1 MMGGGAGAFPSADQ
15 LRAKSGKTM
24 VAPSAAGHSN
34 VLHARSQSERVV
46 RAKILQPRFCL
57 ICSAKALCGK
67 EAFLL
72 KALLVTF
79 GASKVT
85 ASAAIER

>member
-1 MMGGGAGAFPSADQ
+1 MQAM
-15 LRAKSGKTM
+15 R
-24 VAPSAAGHSN
+24 AAGHSN
-34 VLHARSQSERVV
+34 VLHTRSQSERFT

-72 KALLVTF
+72 KSGLVTLARQSNSLR
-79 GASKVT
+79 GN
-85 ASAAIER
+85 